1 MQMPPVQ
8 SPNLKAVHVASAFPP
23 SAWRPLSD
31 IVSGIVRKIEVRSVD
46 DASAS
51 DACALPKAA

>member
-8 SPNLKAVHVASAFPP
+8 SPKLKAVHVASPLPP
-23 SAWRPLSD
+23 STWRPLSE
-31 IVSGIVRKIEVRSVD
+31 IVSGIVRNIEEQSAEEA
-46 DASAS
+46 DAI

>member
-8 SPNLKAVHVASAFPP
+8 SPNLKAFHVASALPP

-31 IVSGIVRKIEVRSVD
+31 IVSGIVRKIEVRSVA

-51 DACALPKAA
+51 DACVLPKAA

>member
-1 MQMPPVQ
+1 MQLPPVQ
-8 SPNLKAVHVASAFPP
+8 SPQLKAVHVASALPP

-31 IVSGIVRKIEVRSVD
+31 IVFGIVRTIEAQSLA

>member
-8 SPNLKAVHVASAFPP
+8 SPKLKAVHVASALPP
-23 SAWRPLSD
+23 SEWRPLSD
-31 IVSGIVRKIEVRSVD
+31 IVSGIVRKIEEQSVAN
-46 DASAS
+46 ASAS

>member
-1 MQMPPVQ
+1 MQ
-8 SPNLKAVHVASAFPP
+8 SPVRAQKLNAVHVASALPP

-31 IVSGIVRKIEVRSVD
+31 IVSGIVRRIEVQSVA

>member
-8 SPNLKAVHVASAFPP
+8 SPKLKAVHVASPLPP
-23 SAWRPLSD
+23 STWRPLSE
-31 IVSGIVRKIEVRSVD
+31 IVSGIVRNIEGQSVA

-51 DACALPKAA
+51 DAGALPKAA